1 MKFVIYARKSTES
14 EDRQTL
20 SIQSQIIEMQEIAK
34 RENLDVVKIF
44 QESKSAKAPG
54 RPVFSEMLEFIKKG
68 KADGILCW
76 KIDRLARN
84 PVDEGL
90 IKWML
95 QNNTIQ
101 QIKTFERDY
110 NPDDNVVIASIEFSM
125 ANQYIRD
132 LSRNVKRGLAEKVRR
147 GEYPG
152 SPPLGY
158 ASDPKTKRLI
168 IFEKEARYIR
178 KAFALYAAKSHSI
191 VSIAAELQK
200 EGLRTRRGKIIYKST
215 LHHILKNPIYCG
227 MFQWNGQTHA
237 GTHEPIVSKK
247 LFDEVQHI
255 LSPAQFVRR
264 TESWK
269 YTYRGLMICGECG
282 LKVTAEKQK
291 GHVYYRCTKTFGTH
305 RCSQPYL
312 REEKLVELI
321 GEELKRIRFD
331 DEILDLVVDASRE
344 KYASMGADIAE
355 QEKTLRANLKENQS
369 RKDSLVEKFI
379 DNALPKEVYD
389 RKYSE
394 LSEEEAGIKEQLRD
408 MQTPNGKVIENIETA
423 VRFIKTAHD
432 LFSRGDETVKREI
445 AFLVSS
451 NLGLKDR
458 KIAYFNLNDPF
469 SWLVEDA
476 SSLLPQNATFEPAFV
491 RFPKEKTASR
501 ETVRS
506 VMRGR
511 PGSNRRPSA

>member
-1 MKFVIYARKSTES
+1 MKYVIYARKSTES

-20 SIQSQIIEMQEIAK
+20 SIQSQIIEMQEITK
-34 RENLDVVKIF
+34 RENLDIVKLF

-54 RPVFSEMLEFIKKG
+54 RPVFSEMIEFIKKG

-84 PVDEGL
+84 PLDEGL

-95 QNNTIQ
+95 QKSEIK
-101 QIKTFERDY
+101 QIKTSERDY
-110 NPDDNVVIASIEFSM
+110 NPEDNVVIASIEFSM

-147 GEYPG
+147 GEYP
-152 SPPLGY
+152 SYPPLGY
-158 ASDPKTKRLI
+158 TGDPKTKRLI
-168 IFEKEARYIR
+168 IVEKEAKHIR
-178 KAFALYAAKSHSI
+178 KAFALYGAKTHSI
-191 VSIAAELQK
+191 ISIAEELQK

-215 LHHILKNPIYCG
+215 LHRLLKNPIYCG

-237 GTHEPIVSKK
+237 GTHEPIVSKR
-247 LFDEVQHI
+247 LFDEVQQI

-269 YTYRGLMICGECG
+269 YTYRGLMVCGECG
-282 LKVTAEKQK
+282 LKITAEKQK

-312 REEKLVELI
+312 REEKLIELI
-321 GEELKRIRFD
+321 GEELRKIQFD
-331 DEILDLVVDASRE
+331 NEILDLVIDASKE
-344 KYASMGADIAE
+344 KYASMGAETAE
-355 QEKTLRANLKENQS
+355 QEKMLRATLKENQS

-379 DNALPKEVYD
+379 DNAIPKEIYD

-394 LSEEEAGIKEQLRD
+394 LSEEEAGIKERIQNLKATDTR
-408 MQTPNGKVIENIETA
+408 VIENIETA

-432 LFSRGDETVKREI
+432 LFNRGDESVKREV

-476 SSLLPQNATFEPAFV
+476 SSLLPQNATLEPAIT
-491 RFPKEKTASR
+491 RMDKERTASS
-501 ETVRS
+501 ETARS
-506 VMRGR
+506 VLRGR

>member
-1 MKFVIYARKSTES
+1 MKYVIYARKSTES

-20 SIQSQIIEMQEIAK
+20 SIQSQIIEMQEVAK
-34 RENLDVVKIF
+34 RENLDVVKMF
-44 QESKSAKAPG
+44 QESKSAKEPG
-54 RPVFSEMLEFIKKG
+54 RPIFAEMIEFIKKG
-68 KADGILCW
+68 KAEGILCW

-84 PVDEGL
+84 PIDEGTL
-90 IKWML
+90 KWML
-95 QNNTIQ
+95 QNNTLK
-101 QIKTFERDY
+101 QIKTFGRDY
-110 NPDDNVVIASIEFSM
+110 NSGDNVVIASIEFSM
-125 ANQYIRD
+125 ANQYIQD
-132 LSRNVKRGLAEKVRR
+132 LSRNVKRGQAEKVRR
-147 GEYPG
+147 GEYPS

-158 ASDPKTKRLI
+158 TGDPKTKRLI
-168 IFEKEARYIR
+168 IVEKEARCIR
-178 KAFALYAAKSHSI
+178 KAFALYATKSHSI
-191 VSIAAELQK
+191 ISIAEELQK

-215 LHHILKNPIYCG
+215 LHRILKNPIYCG
-227 MFQWNGQTHA
+227 MFQWNGQTHT
-237 GTHEPIVSKK
+237 GTHEPIVTKK
-247 LFDEVQHI
+247 LFDEVQRI

-269 YTYRGLMICGECG
+269 YTYRGLMVCGECG
-282 LKVTAEKQK
+282 LKITAEKQK

-321 GEELKRIRFD
+321 GKELERIQFD
-331 DEILDLVVDASRE
+331 DEILDLVIDASKE
-344 KYASMGADIAE
+344 KYASMGAKIAE
-355 QEKTLRANLKENQS
+355 QEKTLLAALKENQI

-379 DNALPKEVYD
+379 DNALPKEIYD

-394 LSEEEAGIKEQLRD
+394 LSGEEANIKEQLHD
-408 MQTPNGKVIENIETA
+408 MQTQDVKVIENIETA

-432 LFSRGDETVKREI
+432 LFNRGDETVKREV

-476 SSLLPQNATFEPAFV
+476 SSLVPLNATIEPAFV
-491 RFPKEKTASR
+491 GLAKGKAASHETA
-501 ETVRS
+501 RS
-506 VMRGR
+506 VVRGR